1 MTIHKFELFADYFQ
15 LYLADDGSE
24 VDTTEIWN
32 EESLRL
38 KLAVAKNTLA
48 VGTFR
53 NVDVQLEVEILDSAP
68 SIDVAEWDH
77 VSKGYLAIT
86 NGKCVV
92 YGCTDYLPDAQR
104 ISLPSGEYSAL
115 SLAKGLST
123 ITEEWEDAE
132 DFYKVILWPSKENEY
147 KLLKSYENT

>member
-1 MTIHKFELFADYFQ
+1 MTVQKFELFADYFQ

-24 VDTTEIWN
+24 IDTSEIWN
-32 EESLRL
+32 DESVRL

-53 NVDVQLEVEILDSAP
+53 NVDVQLEIEILDNAP
-68 SIDVAEWDH
+68 SIDISEWDH
-77 VSKGYLAIT
+77 VSQGYLTIT

-104 ISLPSGEYSAL
+104 VSLPSGEYSAL

-123 ITEEWEDAE
+123 ITEEWEDA
-132 DFYKVILWPSKENEY
+132 DDYYKVVLWPSTEKEY
-147 KLLKSYENT
+147 KSLKCYENI